1 MLMPGI
7 AQRHAF
13 ERPQLIRF
21 SHCDP
26 AGLVFFPQYLVMFN
40 QLVEDWFT
48 EALGLPYAE
57 ILGPRRTGLPTVSL
71 TCDFIAPSRMGEIL
85 TLGLTL
91 QRVGRASFSVD
102 WGARCGDQAR
112 VTARQVLVTTSLD
125 THRSIPI
132 PEDMRRA
139 LLDRASPRDGD
150 RT

>member
-1 MLMPGI
+1 MPAI

-13 ERPQLIRF
+13 EREQSIRF

-57 ILGPRRTGLPTVSL
+57 ILGERRTGLPTVSL
-71 TCDFIAPSRMGEIL
+71 ACDFTAPSRMGEVV
-85 TLGLTL
+85 TLGLSL
-91 QRVGRASFSVD
+91 ERVGGASIGLRLGV
-102 WGARCGDQAR
+102 RRGDEAR

-125 THRSIPI
+125 THRAMPI

-139 LLDRASPRDGD
+139 LMGFAPRQHGD

>member
-1 MLMPGI
+1 MGAAAP
-7 AQRHAF
+7 RHAF
-13 ERPQLIRF
+13 EREQPIRF

-57 ILGPRRTGLPTVSL
+57 ILGPRRTGLPTVRLACEFS
-71 TCDFIAPSRMGEIL
+71 APSRMGEVV

-91 QRVGRASFSVD
+91 ERIGGASIGLRLGVRRSD
-102 WGARCGDQAR
+102 EAR

-125 THRSIPI
+125 THRATPI
-132 PEDMRRA
+132 PADMRRA
-139 LLDRASPRDGD
+139 LFDFEQQQPGD
-150 RT
+150 TR